1 VIPSY
6 RVIQWATGSVGRE
19 ALRAVLA
26 HPQLELAGV
35 RVYSAEKEGR
45 DAGELC
51 GMPPT
56 GVRATQ
62 SSAALLATDADCVLY
77 MPRRA
82 DLDEVSALLASGKN
96 VIATPF
102 LFYGHAYPE
111 AERARL
117 ERACEQGKSSVHGT
131 GIHPGLVGTVLPLAL
146 SGLSRRIER
155 LTIQERANWS
165 LYDSPRITF
174 DNMRFGA
181 PPEQATLEANPFAR
195 WNSQLFSQQI
205 WLLADGLHARIDRVT
220 EEQELVTAAQRCEIR
235 GGVIEAGTVSGQR
248 YRWRG
253 VAGERTLIEIEA
265 LWTVGP
271 DYPERWPRPRD
282 GWTIQIEGEP
292 SAQLHFISLAS
303 FARRDVPIAEHVHA
317 ADIATAMHAVNAVPA
332 VCDAP
337 PGIRSALDL
346 PLTRAGIGFGMTGI
360 SRRLE

>member
-1 VIPSY
+1 MPPPY
-6 RVIQWATGSVGRE
+6 HVIQWATGSVGRE

-26 HPQLELAGV
+26 HPQLELVGV
-35 RVYSAEKEGR
+35 RVYSTDKEGR

-51 GMPPT
+51 GAPPT
-56 GVRATQ
+56 GIRATR
-62 SSAALLATDADCVLY
+62 SSAALFATEADCVLY

-82 DLDEVSALLASGKN
+82 DLDEVCALLASGKN

-111 AERARL
+111 DERARL
-117 ERACEQGKSSVHGT
+117 ERACADGRSSVHGT
-131 GIHPGLVGTVLPLAL
+131 GIHPGLVGMVLPLAL

-155 LTIQERANWS
+155 LTIQERANWTW
-165 LYDSPRITF
+165 YDSPRITF

-195 WNSQLFSQQI
+195 WNGQLFTQQI
-205 WLLADGLHARIDRVT
+205 WMLAAGLHARIDRVS
-220 EEQELVTAAQRCEIR
+220 EEQELATAAERCEIR

-253 VAGERTLIEIEA
+253 LSGDRALIEIEA

-271 DYPERWPRPRD
+271 AYPETWPRPRD

-292 SAQLHFISLAS
+292 SAQLHFVSLAS
-303 FARRDVPIAEHVHA
+303 FARRDATIDEHVHA

-332 VCDAP
+332 VCEAP

-346 PLTRAGIGFGMTGI
+346 PLTRAGIGFGMI
-360 SRRLE
+360 D

>member
-1 VIPSY
+1 MSI

-19 ALRAVLA
+19 SMRAVLE

-51 GMPPT
+51 GAAPT

-62 SSAALLATDADCVLY
+62 SSAALLATEADCVLY

-82 DLDEVSALLASGKN
+82 DLDEVCALLASGKN
-96 VIATPF
+96 VVATPF
-102 LFYGHAYPE
+102 LFYGHAYPD
-111 AERARL
+111 ADRARL
-117 ERACEQGKSSVHGT
+117 EHACAVGKSSVHGT
-131 GIHPGLVGTVLPLAL
+131 GIHPGFVGTVLPLAL
-146 SGLSRRIER
+146 SGISRRIDR
-155 LTIQERANWS
+155 LTIQERANWTH
-165 LYDSPRITF
+165 YDSPRITF

-181 PPEQATLEANPFAR
+181 PPEHATLAANPFAR
-195 WNSQLFSQQI
+195 WNSQLFAQQI
-205 WLLADGLHARIDRVT
+205 WLLAAGLHARIDAVT
-220 EEQELVTAAQRCEIR
+220 EEQELATAAQRCEIR
-235 GGVIEAGTVSGQR
+235 GGRIEAGTVSGQR

-253 VAGERTLIEIEA
+253 IAGERTLIEIDA

-271 DYPERWPRPRD
+271 DYPEAWPRPRD

-292 SAQLHFISLAS
+292 SAQLHFVSLAS
-303 FARRDVPIAEHVHA
+303 FTRRDVPIDEHIHA

-332 VCDAP
+332 VCEAP

-346 PLTRAGIGFGMTGI
+346 PLTRAGIGFGATP
-360 SRRLE
+360 

>member
-1 VIPSY
+1 MTPPY

-19 ALRAVLA
+19 SLRAVLA
-26 HPQLELAGV
+26 HPELELAGV
-35 RVYSAEKEGR
+35 RVYSAQKEGL

-51 GMPPT
+51 GAAPT

-62 SSAALLATDADCVLY
+62 DCSALLATEADCVLY
-77 MPRRA
+77 MPRTA
-82 DLDEVSALLASGKN
+82 DLDEVCALLASGKN

-111 AERARL
+111 AERAKL
-117 ERACEQGKSSVHGT
+117 ERACAQGKSSVHGT
-131 GIHPGLVGTVLPLAL
+131 GIHPGLVGMVLPLAL
-146 SGLSRRIER
+146 SGISRRIER
-155 LTIQERANWS
+155 LTIQERANWTF
-165 LYDSPRITF
+165 YGSPRITF

-181 PPEQATLEANPFAR
+181 PPEQATLAANPFAR
-195 WNSQLFSQQI
+195 WNSQLFMQQV
-205 WLLADGLHARIDRVT
+205 WLLADGLRARIDEVT
-220 EEQELVTAAQRCEIR
+220 EEQEITTAAQRCEIR
-235 GGVIEAGTVSGQR
+235 GGVIETGTVSGQR

-271 DYPERWPRPRD
+271 DYPEAWPRPRD
-282 GWTIQIEGEP
+282 GWTVQIEGEP

-303 FARRDVPIAEHVHA
+303 FARRDVPIEEHVHA

-332 VCDAP
+332 VCDAR

-346 PLTRAGIGFGMTGI
+346 PLTRAGIGFDVG
-360 SRRLE
+360 